1 MRTKASGRKIAT
13 SGGRGTA
20 IIRHN
25 QTMAGVTSSPLW
37 RALAAPFTRRA
48 WAELG
53 YALVSFP
60 LSVCAFAFSLLSLH
74 NGFFIAG
81 SAPAVRRLGDA
92 NRYLARRMLGED
104 IPAPPALQ
112 PYAYAHVRTPDAD
125 RLAALA
131 KAEGARV
138 KQRGSKVRIV
148 GIPVT
153 RISELAADEHIVMH
167 ALNPGNKLGWYRGA
181 TRDSYAWKGRG
192 YFGMKPVISSV
203 HLVVAVGL
211 RLAGLFY
218 LTYPL
223 WQEFAGAGPGLGSG
237 HPVPLAASFLFV
249 PLGAALLLA
258 APWLT
263 RGITELDL
271 ILMRG
276 FLGPAAPDPAELTE
290 RVKSL
295 EQTRA
300 KAVDDSAAK
309 LRSIERDLHDGAQ
322 AQLVALAMK
331 LGLAK
336 EKLEDADRLP
346 DLTRVAQL
354 VDDAHRNAIEAI
366 AELRT
371 LARGIHPSV
380 LDNGLTDALTT
391 LAARSVVPVELV
403 VDIPERPSAS
413 IETIAYYSAAELL
426 ANVGKHS
433 GARHATLEAV
443 HIPGLL
449 RVRVID
455 DGHGGAAAVAD
466 GGLSG
471 LAERVRTVDGRL
483 DIDSPPG
490 GPTVVTVEL
499 PSHA

>member
-1 MRTKASGRKIAT
+1 MKTKAGR
-13 SGGRGTA
+13 RGTV

-25 QTMAGVTSSPLW
+25 LSMAAVTGSPVR

-53 YALVSFP
+53 YAIVSFP
-60 LSVCAFAFSLLSLH
+60 LAVCAFVFCFLSLY
-74 NGFFIAG
+74 NGITWVVT
-81 SAPAVRRLGDA
+81 APPVRKLGGA

-104 IPAPPALQ
+104 IPPPPLLQ
-112 PYAYAHVRTPDAD
+112 ARPYVRVRTPDAE

-131 KAEGARV
+131 RAEGPRVKV
-138 KQRGSKVRIV
+138 KQRGNKVRIERL
-148 GIPVT
+148 PVT
-153 RISELAADEHIVMH
+153 RVAELAADEHIVVH
-167 ALNPGNKLGWYRGA
+167 RLSPGSRFGRWYRGA
-181 TRDSYAWKGRG
+181 ILDLPTWKIRG
-192 YFGMKPVISSV
+192 YFLMKPILASF
-203 HLVVAVGL
+203 HLVVAAGFW
-211 RLAGLFY
+211 LAGLFY

-223 WQEFAGAGPGLGSG
+223 WQVFAGAGPGLGSG

-263 RGITELDL
+263 HAMSELDL
-271 ILMRG
+271 ILLRG
-276 FLGPAAPDPAELTE
+276 FLGPPAEDTTTLTE
-290 RVKSL
+290 RVKNL

-336 EKLEDADRLP
+336 EKLDDVAPP
-346 DLTRVAQL
+346 DLARVAQL

-371 LARGIHPSV
+371 LARGIHPTV
-380 LDNGLTDALTT
+380 LDNGLPDALTT
-391 LAARSVVPVELV
+391 LAARSAVPVEV
-403 VDIPERPSAS
+403 VMDIPERPSAA
-413 IETIAYYSAAELL
+413 IETIAYFSAAELL

-443 HIPGLL
+443 HVPGLVRI
-449 RVRVID
+449 RVTD
-455 DGHGGAAAVAD
+455 DGRGGASLVQD
-466 GGLSG
+466 GGLGG
-471 LAERVRTVDGRL
+471 LVERVRTVDGRL

>member
-1 MRTKASGRKIAT
+1 MSAKTEASGRET
-13 SGGRGTA
+13 P

-25 QTMAGVTSSPLW
+25 QTMAVVTSSPL
-37 RALAAPFTRRA
+37 RRTLTAPFTRRA

-53 YALVSFP
+53 YALVSLP
-60 LSVCAFAFSLLSLH
+60 LAVGAFAVCFLVLYG
-74 NGFFIAG
+74 GFVWAVT
-81 SAPAVRRLGDA
+81 APAVRKLGAA

-104 IPAPPALQ
+104 IPAPPPLQ
-112 PYAYAHVRTPDAD
+112 AQPFARVRTPDAE

-131 KAEGARV
+131 RAEGTEVKV
-138 KQRGSKVRIV
+138 KQRGSKVRI
-148 GIPVT
+148 GRLPAT
-153 RISELAADEHIVMH
+153 RIAELAADEHIVVYK
-167 ALNPGNKLGWYRGA
+167 LSPGTRIGSWYRGSIIDLP
-181 TRDSYAWKGRG
+181 TWKIRG
-192 YFGMKPVISSV
+192 YFLMKPIIAAV
-203 HLVVAVGL
+203 HLVVAAGL

-263 RGITELDL
+263 HGISELDL
-271 ILMRG
+271 ILIRG
-276 FLGPAAPDPAELTE
+276 FLGPPAPDPAELTE
-290 RVKSL
+290 RVKDL
-295 EQTRA
+295 EHTRA
-300 KAVDDSAAK
+300 RAVDDSAAK

-336 EKLEDADRLP
+336 EKLEDVAPP
-346 DLTRVAQL
+346 DLNRVAQL

-391 LAARSVVPVELV
+391 LAARSAVPVELIA
-403 VDIPERPSAS
+403 DIPERPSAS
-413 IETIAYYSAAELL
+413 IETIAYFSAAELL

-433 GARHATLEAV
+433 GAGHATLEAV
-443 HIPGLL
+443 HVPGLL
-449 RVRVID
+449 RIRVTD
-455 DGHGGAAAVAD
+455 DGRGGASVTPD
-466 GGLSG
+466 GGLHG

-483 DIDSPPG
+483 DIVSPPG
-490 GPTVVTVEL
+490 GPTVATVEL

>member
-1 MRTKASGRKIAT
+1 MKTKAD
-13 SGGRGTA
+13 GRGTV
-20 IIRHN
+20 IIRDN
-25 QTMAGVTSSPLW
+25 QTMAAVTGSPVR

-53 YALVSFP
+53 YALISFP
-60 LSVCAFAFSLLSLH
+60 LSLGAFVFSLVSLH

-81 SAPAVRRLGDA
+81 SAPVLRKLGDT
-92 NRYLARRMLGED
+92 NRYLARRILGED
-104 IPAPPALQ
+104 IPAPP
-112 PYAYAHVRTPDAD
+112 PMEPRTYAHVRTPDAE

-131 KAEGARV
+131 KAEGANV
-138 KQRGSKVRIV
+138 KQRGNRVRIT
-148 GIPVT
+148 GLPIT
-153 RISELAADEHIVMH
+153 RIAELAADEHIVVH
-167 ALNPGNKLGWYRGA
+167 ALSPGHKIGWYRAGV
-181 TRDSYAWKGRG
+181 RDSYSWKARG
-192 YFGMKPVISSV
+192 YFGMKPIIASF

-211 RLAGLFY
+211 PLAGLFY

-223 WQEFAGAGPGLGSG
+223 WQVFAGAGPGLGSG

-249 PLGAALLLA
+249 PLGAALLLV

-263 RGITELDL
+263 HPISELDL
-271 ILMRG
+271 MFIRG
-276 FLGPAAPDPAELTE
+276 FLGPAAPDPAALEE
-290 RVKSL
+290 RVKNL
-295 EQTRA
+295 EHTRA

-309 LRSIERDLHDGAQ
+309 LRRIERDLHDGAQ

-336 EKLEDADRLP
+336 EKLEDMAPP

-354 VDDAHRNAIEAI
+354 VDDAHRNAVEAI
-366 AELRT
+366 VELRT

-391 LAARSVVPVELV
+391 LAARSAVPVELIA
-403 VDIPERPSAS
+403 DIPERPSAS
-413 IETIAYYSAAELL
+413 IETIAYFSAAELL

-433 GARHATLEAV
+433 GARRATLEAV
-443 HIPGLL
+443 HVPGLL
-449 RVRVID
+449 RIRVTD
-455 DGHGGAAAVAD
+455 DGHGGASPVQD
-466 GGLSG
+466 GGLHG
-471 LAERVRTVDGRL
+471 LVERVRTVDGRL